1 MRESDTTILVVD
13 DNEALRYAIV
23 RALRSG
29 GYQVMEA
36 GTGVEAL
43 QLAAQSPDLITL
55 DIKLPDIDGYE
66 VCRRL
71 RARPDTNHIPIL
83 HISASFVASEHKVK
97 ALEGG
102 ADAYLAEPITKDE
115 LLATVKALL
124 RMKQAESEARRREQE
139 LRFLADSIPH
149 MVWIADTNGSTVYF
163 NDRWF

>member
-1 MRESDTTILVVD
+1 MIQESGTTILVVD

-29 GYQVMEA
+29 GYEV
-36 GTGVEAL
+36 VEAETGAAAL
-43 QLAAQSPDLITL
+43 KLAAQAPDLITL
-55 DIKLPDIDGYE
+55 DIRLPDIDGYE

-83 HISASFVASEHKVK
+83 HISASFVAPEHKVR

-115 LLATVKALL
+115 
-124 RMKQAESEARRREQE
+124 
-139 LRFLADSIPH
+139 
-149 MVWIADTNGSTVYF
+149 
-163 NDRWF
+163 